1 MVGGVYKGIDALG
14 RAGGAAR
21 RDDADGEGARGD
33 RASSTHER
41 DGSAGESVF
50 QDVSRRNLRAK
61 PKGPACPSFVAI
73 LILLAVECVTGTDL
87 GRGVSVR
94 VGAVLACLAL
104 VRHEAT

>member
-1 MVGGVYKGIDALG
+1 M
-14 RAGGAAR
+14 
-21 RDDADGEGARGD
+21 
-33 RASSTHER
+33 
-41 DGSAGESVF
+41 
-50 QDVSRRNLRAK
+50 RAK